1 MVCDLCAKRDARAV
15 SPLACPSG
23 APLQGSEPDHGKPCT
38 VQAEVDKE
46 GAGSGVRFRACESSR
61 QGATATP
68 TAVLPRPFRVP
79 ATNLKPYRGSW
90 PNHEVARNGGGATPD
105 RLVAMR
111 VKRVGRGEASC
122 SAKPIYRVGTRPG
135 TAGKTHRSFG
145 RRGSFRR
152 SPAHFFAAMR
162 SPQWNVPLW
171 DRSSPS
177 VKDSISD
184 IDSCQWLP
192 LGTIFRLLTP
202 TPG

>member
-1 MVCDLCAKRDARAV
+1 MARRAMVCDLCAKRDARAV

-111 VKRVGRGEASC
+111 VKRVGRG
-122 SAKPIYRVGTRPG
+122 RL
-135 TAGKTHRSFG
+135 
-145 RRGSFRR
+145 
-152 SPAHFFAAMR
+152 PARA
-162 SPQWNVPLW
+162 P
-171 DRSSPS
+171 
-177 VKDSISD
+177 
-184 IDSCQWLP
+184 
-192 LGTIFRLLTP
+192 RLLSEIPSALFRCHAVP
-202 TPG
+202 TVEHSTVGSLFAIREGFDKRHR